1 MRPRSPLVD
10 VASIV
15 GVTLALGWILSLATT
30 RVKNWFVMTDELYYE
45 RLAISVAQTGSLL
58 PRLHGEVVSN
68 VNQLYPILIS
78 AVFGEGDVA
87 RSLEAAHRL
96 NAFLIASA
104 AIPVFLLARRL
115 ALGTLLSLWVGAL
128 SVAVPWIVLS
138 SFLLTENV
146 AYPMFCWAALALTY
160 AVESKR
166 WTTDLLALAGIG
178 AAVLA
183 RTQFVVLVA
192 VFLVAVV
199 VEAILERSWR
209 AAARELWRTRR
220 PFVLFYGAL
229 LLVVLAAIAI
239 GKGSRLLGSYSV
251 TAENIRLDFGLVQ
264 LVFEHVAALALAL
277 AIVPFIVGC
286 AWLIDRLRPS
296 TAPRQRAFA
305 VVGITALVLVLV
317 QVASFNQRFG
327 AGLVK
332 DRYLFYVAPLVL
344 LGLAAAVSEHRWP
357 GWWTLLV
364 PAAAAAI
371 GFASIPVTPYDKL
384 NVDSIVANLNR
395 ELLELATTT
404 SWAHVL
410 LVLAVAVVVQALLLA
425 RAFLPWRPVAVSVS
439 VLASVALPLEAV
451 YAFDRLFAVNGTNG
465 LPVTLDQG
473 GVFGWIDRNVGAD
486 GRLTAVKYP
495 VGGPDWWSGQ
505 GYWWDVEFWNE
516 SAVDTMADMSVRG
529 TPPWP
534 ELFDART
541 GVARDTPA
549 SRYALF
555 YGYDTR
561 FRLAGI
567 QHHFERDAYIVEPE
581 RPWRADWITRGIWPD
596 GYTRPHTPTTITVY
610 AKPEQTTP
618 LRRFLTIEAS
628 NPDPV
633 DPRPVSIT
641 SGPGDW
647 SGTIP
652 PQQSLRQ
659 QLELCVPP
667 AGFATV
673 RIATPGVTG
682 VYRDPTVGPPAGVSN
697 RPVGIQLRTVALADE
712 TEPLKRCPA

>member
-1 MRPRSPLVD
+1 MRPRSLVD
-10 VASIV
+10 GASIV
-15 GVTLALGWILSLATT
+15 GVTLVLGWIISLATT

-45 RLAISVAQTGSLL
+45 RLAVSVAQTGSLL

-78 AVFGEGDVA
+78 TVYGDGDVA
-87 RSLEAAHRL
+87 ASLESAHRL
-96 NAFLIASA
+96 NAFLIAST

-115 ALGTLLSLWVGAL
+115 GVGLFLSLWVGAL

-146 AYPMFCWAALALTY
+146 AYPMFCWAVLALAY
-160 AVESKR
+160 AVERRR
-166 WTTDLLALAGIG
+166 WTSDLLALVAIG

-183 RTQFVVLVA
+183 RTQFVVLLA

-199 VEAILERSWR
+199 VDAILETSWR
-209 AAARELWRTRR
+209 AAPRELWRTRR
-220 PFVLFYGAL
+220 PFVVLYGAL
-229 LLVVLAAIAI
+229 LLVVVVAIAI

-251 TAENIRLDFGLVQ
+251 TAENVRIDFGLVQ
-264 LVFEHVAALALAL
+264 LVFEHVAALALGL
-277 AIVPFIVGC
+277 AILPFLVGC

-296 TAPRQRAFA
+296 AAPRERAFA
-305 VVGITALVLVLV
+305 VVGIATLVLVLV

-332 DRYLFYVAPLVL
+332 DRYLFYVVPVVL
-344 LGLAAAVSEHRWP
+344 LGLAASVSGRAWPRW
-357 GWWTLLV
+357 WAFVV
-364 PAAAAAI
+364 PAAAAAV
-371 GFASIPVTPYDKL
+371 GFLSIPVTPYEKL
-384 NVDSIVANLNR
+384 NVDTVVAILNR

-404 SWAHVL
+404 RWVHVL
-410 LVLAVAVVVQALLLA
+410 LVLAVAVALQALVLA
-425 RAFLPWRPVAVSVS
+425 RAFLPWRPVAATVA

-473 GVFGWIDRNVGAD
+473 GVFGWIDRLVGAD
-486 GRLTAVKYP
+486 GRVTAVKYP

-516 SAVDTMADMSVRG
+516 SAVETMADMSVRG
-529 TPPWP
+529 EPAWP
-534 ELFDART
+534 ELFDPRT
-541 GVARDTPA
+541 GRAHETPA

-555 YGYDTR
+555 YGYDSR
-561 FRLAGI
+561 FRLAGT

-581 RPWRADWITRGIWPD
+581 RPWRADWLTRGIWPD

-610 AKPEQTTP
+610 AKPGQKTP

-628 NPDPV
+628 NPDSV
-633 DPRPVSIT
+633 EPRPVSIT

-647 SGTIP
+647 SGTIA

-659 QLELCVPP
+659 QLQLCVP
-667 AGFATV
+667 AGGRATV

-682 VYRDPTVGPPAGVSN
+682 IYRDPTVGPPTGVSN
-697 RPVGIQLRTVALADE
+697 RGVGIQLRTVALADE
-712 TEPLKRCPA
+712 TEPLKRCPM

>member
-1 MRPRSPLVD
+1 MRPRFLVD
-10 VASIV
+10 GASIV
-15 GVTLALGWILSLATT
+15 GVTLALGWVISLATT

-45 RLAISVAQTGSLL
+45 RLAVSVAQTGSLL

-68 VNQLYPILIS
+68 VNQLYPVVIS
-78 AVFGEGDVA
+78 TVFGDGNVA
-87 RSLEAAHRL
+87 ASLEAAHRL

-115 ALGTLLSLWVGAL
+115 GVGLFLSLWVGAL

-146 AYPMFCWAALALTY
+146 AYPMFCWAVLALAY
-160 AVESKR
+160 AVERSR
-166 WTTDLLALAGIG
+166 WTSDLLALAAVG

-183 RTQFVVLVA
+183 RTQFVVLLA
-192 VFLVAVV
+192 VFFVAVV
-199 VEAILERSWR
+199 VDAILETSWR
-209 AAARELWRTRR
+209 TAPRELWRTRR
-220 PFVLFYGAL
+220 PFVVLFGAL
-229 LLVVLAAIAI
+229 LSVVVVAIAI
-239 GKGSRLLGSYSV
+239 GKGSRLLASYSV
-251 TAENIRLDFGLVQ
+251 TAENVRIDLGLAQ
-264 LVFEHVAALALAL
+264 LVFEHVAALALGL
-277 AIVPFIVGC
+277 AILPFMVGC
-286 AWLIDRLRPS
+286 AWLIDRLTPS
-296 TAPRQRAFA
+296 AAPRERAFA
-305 VVGITALVLVLV
+305 VVGVTTLLLVLV

-332 DRYLFYVAPLVL
+332 DRYLFYVVPVVL
-344 LGLAAAVSEHRWP
+344 LGLAAAVAGRSWPRW
-357 GWWTLLV
+357 WALV
-364 PAAAAAI
+364 LPAAAAAI
-371 GFASIPVTPYDKL
+371 GFVSIPVTPYEKL
-384 NVDSIVANLNR
+384 NVDSVVAILNR

-404 SWAHVL
+404 RWAHVL
-410 LVLAVAVVVQALLLA
+410 LVLAVAVALQALVLA
-425 RAFLPWRPVAVSVS
+425 RAFLPWRPVAATVA

-473 GVFGWIDRNVGAD
+473 GVFGWIDRLVGAD
-486 GRLTAVKYP
+486 GRVTAVKYP

-516 SAVDTMADMSVRG
+516 GAVDTMADMSVRD

-534 ELFDART
+534 ALFDPRT
-541 GVARDTPA
+541 GRAHETPA

-555 YGYDTR
+555 YGYDAR
-561 FRLAGI
+561 FRLAGT

-610 AKPEQTTP
+610 AKPGQTTP

-641 SGPGDW
+641 SGAGDW

-659 QLELCVPP
+659 QLELCVP
-667 AGFATV
+667 AGGRATV

-682 VYRDPTVGPPAGVSN
+682 VYRDPTVGPPTGVSN

>member
-1 MRPRSPLVD
+1 MRPRSLVD
-10 VASIV
+10 GASIV
-15 GVTLALGWILSLATT
+15 GVTLALGWLISLATT
-30 RVKNWFVMTDELYYE
+30 RVRNWFVMTDELYYE
-45 RLAISVAQTGSLL
+45 RLAVSVAQTGSLL

-68 VNQLYPILIS
+68 VNQLYPVLLS
-78 AVFGEGDVA
+78 TVYGDGDVA
-87 RSLEAAHRL
+87 ASLESAHRL

-115 ALGTLLSLWVGAL
+115 GVGLLLSLWIAAL
-128 SVAVPWIVLS
+128 CVAIPWIVLA

-146 AYPMFCWAALALTY
+146 AYPMFCWAVLALVY
-160 AVESKR
+160 AVER
-166 WTTDLLALAGIG
+166 RHWTTDLLALAAIG

-199 VEAILERSWR
+199 VDAILETSWR
-209 AAARELWRTRR
+209 TAPRELWRTRR
-220 PFVLFYGAL
+220 PFVVLYGAL
-229 LLVVLAAIAI
+229 LVVVLAAIAV

-251 TAENIRLDFGLVQ
+251 TAENVRIDFGLVQ
-264 LVFEHVAALALAL
+264 LVFEHVAALALGL
-277 AIVPFIVGC
+277 AILPFLVGC

-296 TAPRQRAFA
+296 APLRERSFA
-305 VVGITALVLVLV
+305 VVGVTSLVLVLV

-332 DRYLFYVAPLVL
+332 DRYLFYVVPLVL
-344 LGLAAAVSEHRWP
+344 VGLAAAVADRRWP
-357 GWWTLLV
+357 RWWALAI
-364 PAAAAAI
+364 PAAVAAV
-371 GFASIPVTPYDKL
+371 GFASIPVTPYEKL
-384 NVDSIVANLNR
+384 NVDSVVAILHR

-404 SWAHVL
+404 RWAHVL
-410 LVLAVAVVVQALLLA
+410 LVLAVAVALQGLLLA
-425 RAFLPWRPVAVSVS
+425 RAVVPWRPVAVTVA
-439 VLASVALPLEAV
+439 VVATLALPLEAV

-473 GVFGWIDRNVGAD
+473 GVFGWIDRLVGPE
-486 GRLTAVKYP
+486 GRVTAVKYP

-505 GYWWDVEFWNE
+505 GYWWDAEFWNE

-529 TPPWP
+529 TRPWP
-534 ELFDART
+534 ELFDPRT
-541 GVARDTPA
+541 GKAHETPD

-555 YGYDTR
+555 YQYDSR
-561 FRLAGI
+561 FRLAGV

-581 RPWRADWITRGIWPD
+581 RPWRADWLTRGIWPD

-610 AKPEQTTP
+610 AKPGQTTA

-647 SGTIP
+647 SGTIQ

-659 QLELCVPP
+659 QLQLCVP
-667 AGFATV
+667 AGGRAVV

-682 VYRDPTVGPPAGVSN
+682 LYRDPTVGPPAGVSN